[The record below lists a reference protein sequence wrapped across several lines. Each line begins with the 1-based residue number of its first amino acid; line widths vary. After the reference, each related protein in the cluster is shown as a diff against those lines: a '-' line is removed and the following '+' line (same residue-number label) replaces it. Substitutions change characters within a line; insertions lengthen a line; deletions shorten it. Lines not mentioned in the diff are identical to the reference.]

1 MSLNYG
7 PYKPAGSTKTNTL
20 TNYYQKMDLSNPNP
34 TTPRRK
40 QTVWRCDFCEIWGGD
55 LRRLVEE
62 MLPAARV
69 LAGDGGGDATE
80 LLASV
85 DDVLEYMEAYSRSM
99 PGAVPSLRRKLD
111 EIAESNGELLRV
123 SRDGRVP
130 PQPYHES
137 LSKKLGGG
145 AVLERAVAMPEVAT
159 DHPDSR
165 SDGFVQL
172 PEADMAFECRRGRR
186 GRRHVAKKGHCHREG
201 HRRGVHGTRAGRGGC
216 RSRRPRPEAGGG
228 RYGTA
233 PGPRACRG
241 RRGRPVGQRR
251 VLRMDQRQ
259 RQGAAAVPRT

>member
-1 MSLNYG
+1 
-7 PYKPAGSTKTNTL
+7 
-20 TNYYQKMDLSNPNP
+20 
-34 TTPRRK
+34 
-40 QTVWRCDFCEIWGGD
+40 
-55 LRRLVEE
+55 

-145 AVLERAVAMPEVAT
+145 CMV
-159 DHPDSR
+159 
-165 SDGFVQL
+165 
-172 PEADMAFECRRGRR
+172 
-186 GRRHVAKKGHCHREG
+186 
-201 HRRGVHGTRAGRGGC
+201 
-216 RSRRPRPEAGGG
+216 
-228 RYGTA
+228 
-233 PGPRACRG
+233 
-241 RRGRPVGQRR
+241 
-251 VLRMDQRQ
+251 
-259 RQGAAAVPRT
+259 